1 MNWTLDLLR
10 NRRRATRTLAA
21 STADRPTRRRQHL
34 GVESLEGRRLM
45 SLSSFFAGLFPTYSS
60 TSTTNATNAQQLKIL
75 KQPPNVTFPPY
86 NISVGIAPTSDP
98 GATGVVFNPTVLI
111 QGIAPPFSTVW
122 LAYGPLG
129 YFNNVARAD
138 SSGYYAFAA
147 TVPSNRATLI
157 RTFSETTAEDY
168 SNIASV
174 QVTSANPIVAW
185 DAIALRAIRNANLT
199 AEEASRDLAI
209 LHSAQYDAVAAATNP
224 NSAFA
229 VHAAAKPGAS
239 PEEAANAAG
248 ESALALLFPA
258 QASAFWA
265 AFSAATS
272 GLPNDASVKD
282 GAALGQDVAQQTVA
296 ARANDGSTINTPFG
310 VTANPNWSLVKPFV
324 ITSAS
329 EFRPAPPPTVGTTA
343 FDQALAEVTRLGRSN
358 STARTADQTA
368 AALFW
373 DDPVGTP
380 TDAGHWNAIA
390 EDISNARRDSLLTD
404 ARAFAQLDLALADS
418 AIASFDAKV
427 AYASVHP
434 ITAIETTDPTWQ
446 PLLTT
451 PLTSSYVSDHAA
463 FGASASDILSSTF
476 GKPGRFTTTT
486 NTITTQ
492 PPRTFAGFAAA
503 GLEDGNSRIYGGVN
517 FRFDTQAGAT
527 VGDSV
532 AKVVLATFPKKR

>member
-1 MNWTLDLLR
+1 MNWMLDLLR
-10 NRRRATRTLAA
+10 NRQRASRILAR
-21 STADRPTRRRQHL
+21 STGGGAPRRRQRL
-34 GVESLEGRRLM
+34 GIEPLEGRSLL
-45 SLSSFFAGLFPTYSS
+45 SLSSFFSGLFPSYSS
-60 TSTTNATNAQQLKIL
+60 TSTKNATNAQQLKL
-75 KQPPNVTFPPY
+75 LRQPANVSYPPY
-86 NISVGIAPTSDP
+86 NISVGIATTSDP
-98 GATGVVFNPTVLI
+98 GATGVVFNPKVLI
-111 QGIAPPFSTVW
+111 QGIAPAYSTVW

-129 YFNNVARAD
+129 YFNSVARAD

-147 TVPSNRATLI
+147 TVPQGRSTLI

-199 AEEASRDLAI
+199 AEQASRDLAI

-229 VHAAAKPGAS
+229 VHAVAKPGAS
-239 PEEAANAAG
+239 PEEAANAAA
-248 ESALALLFPA
+248 ESVLASLFPA
-258 QASAFWA
+258 QSSAFWT

-282 GAALGQDVAQQTVA
+282 GAALGQDVGQQTIA
-296 ARANDGSTINTPFG
+296 ARANDGSTITTPFG

-324 ITSAS
+324 ITNAS
-329 EFRPAPPPTVGTTA
+329 QFRPAAPPIAGTTA

-358 STARTADQTA
+358 STARTVDRTA
-368 AALFW
+368 AAQFW
-373 DDPVGTP
+373 DDPIGTS

-390 EDISNARRDSLLTD
+390 EEISLARRDTLLND
-404 ARAFAQLDLALADS
+404 ARAFALLDLGLADS

-446 PLLTT
+446 PLLIT
-451 PLTSSYVSDHAA
+451 PLTSSYVSEHAA
-463 FGASASDILSSTF
+463 FGASAGEILSSAF
-476 GKPGRFTTTT
+476 GKQGRFTTTT
-486 NTITTQ
+486 NATAAQ
-492 PPRTFAGFAAA
+492 PSRTFASFAAA

-527 VGDSV
+527 IGVSV
-532 AKVVLATFPKKR
+532 AKAVLTAFPKKR